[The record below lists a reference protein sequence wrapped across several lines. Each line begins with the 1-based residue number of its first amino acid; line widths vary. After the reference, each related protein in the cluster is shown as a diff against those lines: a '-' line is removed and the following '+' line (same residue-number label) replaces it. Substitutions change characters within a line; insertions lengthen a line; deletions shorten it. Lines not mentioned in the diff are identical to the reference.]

1 MKKILY
7 FILPVMLLAAC
18 GGNDKQ
24 AQLKELE
31 SQRDA
36 LNKQIAELRAELN
49 SENGD
54 AGNGK
59 AAWVRLEQLRPSRF
73 DHTIQVQG
81 TVESDNN
88 ILIPAQSGGVVKKI
102 YVSEGQKVQKGQVLA
117 ALDGAI
123 YERSIA
129 ELKTNLELVTTIFER
144 QQRLWDKK
152 IGSEVQ
158 YLQAKTNKDALE
170 KKLATVEEQF
180 RLTKIISPINGTVDQ
195 ILWREGEAAA
205 PGMGAIRVVDV
216 SDLKISA
223 VLSEKYIG
231 MIEKGDSVWVE
242 LPSNGRKF
250 NAKLTAVS
258 QVIDAKNRTFPVE
271 IDLPAGMKDI
281 MPNTIAVLT
290 ITDYTNGKALT
301 VPVNVIQRTG
311 ESLFLFAAVQKA
323 GGEGGWVAEKREVE
337 TGYRGADRVE
347 ILHGLSPEE
356 HVVVFGFQDLAD
368 GQTVKIATEEGMV
381 SR

>member
-170 KKLATVEEQF
+170 
-180 RLTKIISPINGTVDQ
+180 
-195 ILWREGEAAA
+195 
-205 PGMGAIRVVDV
+205 
-216 SDLKISA
+216 
-223 VLSEKYIG
+223 
-231 MIEKGDSVWVE
+231 
-242 LPSNGRKF
+242 
-250 NAKLTAVS
+250 
-258 QVIDAKNRTFPVE
+258 
-271 IDLPAGMKDI
+271 
-281 MPNTIAVLT
+281 
-290 ITDYTNGKALT
+290 
-301 VPVNVIQRTG
+301 
-311 ESLFLFAAVQKA
+311 
-323 GGEGGWVAEKREVE
+323 
-337 TGYRGADRVE
+337 
-347 ILHGLSPEE
+347 
-356 HVVVFGFQDLAD
+356 
-368 GQTVKIATEEGMV
+368 
-381 SR
+381 